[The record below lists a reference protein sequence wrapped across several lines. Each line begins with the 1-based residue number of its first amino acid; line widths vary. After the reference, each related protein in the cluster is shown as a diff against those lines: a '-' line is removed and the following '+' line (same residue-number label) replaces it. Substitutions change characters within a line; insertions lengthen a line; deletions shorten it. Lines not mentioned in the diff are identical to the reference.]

1 MNQQVQISPLFAE
14 PFCVIQDAI
23 PEDMRK
29 ILISKVKKYS
39 KKWKGYGEDAW
50 SSGKKS
56 PTNSFGMDAEF
67 RSVKEFKELAS
78 LVLHNCEQV
87 AKGLGMPEFDWRVSN
102 GWYNSYDKNNYQE
115 FHVHPMSYFS
125 IIYFCKLPKGSA
137 PVIFM
142 NSTQEY
148 NNISDA
154 SNDCFKSKID
164 IEFPQNS
171 MLIFRS
177 HVLHKVPFGTN
188 NEDRITFSFNV
199 LPQPIFPN
207 YA

>member
-14 PFCVIQDAI
+14 PFCVIQDAV

-29 ILISKVKKYS
+29 ILSSKVKKYS
-39 KKWKGYGEDAW
+39 KKWKGYGDDAW

-56 PTNSFGMDAEF
+56 PTNCFGMDAEF
-67 RSVKEFKELAS
+67 RSVKEFKELS
-78 LVLHNCEQV
+78 GLVLHNCEQV
-87 AKGLGMPEFDWRVSN
+87 AKGLGMPKFDWKVTN
-102 GWYNSYDKNNYQE
+102 AWYNSYDKNNYQE

-125 IIYFCKLPKGSA
+125 VIYFCKLPKGSS

-148 NNISDA
+148 NNISDMN
-154 SNDCFKSKID
+154 NDCFKSKID

-207 YA
+207 YD

>member
-1 MNQQVQISPLFAE
+1 
-14 PFCVIQDAI
+14 
-23 PEDMRK
+23 
-29 ILISKVKKYS
+29 
-39 KKWKGYGEDAW
+39 
-50 SSGKKS
+50 
-56 PTNSFGMDAEF
+56 
-67 RSVKEFKELAS
+67 
-78 LVLHNCEQV
+78 
-87 AKGLGMPEFDWRVSN
+87 
-102 GWYNSYDKNNYQE
+102 
-115 FHVHPMSYFS
+115 
-125 IIYFCKLPKGSA
+125 
-137 PVIFM
+137 M

-148 NNISDA
+148 NNISEA